1 MPQSIYISGTYA
13 DLKTYRKAA
22 ALTVEDFG
30 FRAKDSYTAGP
41 APVVESCLA
50 DVDGC
55 DAFLGIV
62 GLTYGWVPPDGD
74 KRSITHREFDRAEG
88 KKRLIFIVDAQADLA
103 PEVKGF
109 RDGFGGKVRAAR
121 FSSAL
126 YFIGFYIATA
136 VLAAGAAALARSVAG
151 VGWLAMAASTAA
163 NVAIAANFVVW
174 MAVTIQAARG
184 KMTMLPLVGRLA
196 RRKIQPKTSE
206 VPFDP
211 PGPTE
216 A

>member
-121 FSSAL
+121 FSSEDDFGASRVFWRAFEITL
-126 YFIGFYIATA
+126 SSAFMGITRFISSAFTSPPRYLRQGPRRWR
-136 VLAAGAAALARSVAG
+136 GA
-151 VGWLAMAASTAA
+151 WLEWDGSR
-163 NVAIAANFVVW
+163 W
-174 MAVTIQAARG
+174 R
-184 KMTMLPLVGRLA
+184 RA
-196 RRKIQPKTSE
+196 RRPMWRLQRTLW
-206 VPFDP
+206 F
-211 PGPTE
+211 GWR
-216 A
+216 